1 VPHDGFTDHFTSA
14 HRDDDTSDTLLRGRS
29 FMTDIDNFAP
39 ELFGFWPQSRVY
51 DGDPSTP
58 MDEAEARE
66 AIGEY
71 FLETKS
77 DAATPGDDLRVLL
90 NEMTAEMREQFAAF
104 RELRKAAEQAASG
117 NGDEAAAKLAR
128 ADLKAAT
135 DAMSLIVR
143 TLEKIDQLQRQFARD
158 REQAAEDREAALG
171 LDEAKARFHVLI
183 EQRATERARQM
194 LAEWQ
199 QHGAP
204 DAADGGAESGASDG
218 VGDGA
223 SEAMQYAEPG

>member
-1 VPHDGFTDHFTSA
+1 
-14 HRDDDTSDTLLRGRS
+14 
-29 FMTDIDNFAP
+29 MTDIDNFAP

-58 MDEAEARE
+58 MDEADARE

-71 FLETKS
+71 FLKTKS
-77 DAATPGDDLRVLL
+77 DTATPGDELRVLL

-117 NGDEAAAKLAR
+117 GGDEAAAKLAR

-171 LDEAKARFHVLI
+171 LDEAKARFHALI
-183 EQRATERARQM
+183 EQRAAERARQT

-204 DAADGGAESGASDG
+204 DAADGGTGDGAG
-218 VGDGA
+218 GGA
-223 SEAMQYAEPG
+223 SEAMQHAEPG

>member
-1 VPHDGFTDHFTSA
+1 
-14 HRDDDTSDTLLRGRS
+14 
-29 FMTDIDNFAP
+29 
-39 ELFGFWPQSRVY
+39 
-51 DGDPSTP
+51 
-58 MDEAEARE
+58 
-66 AIGEY
+66 
-71 FLETKS
+71 
-77 DAATPGDDLRVLL
+77 
-90 NEMTAEMREQFAAF
+90 
-104 RELRKAAEQAASG
+104 
-117 NGDEAAAKLAR
+117 
-128 ADLKAAT
+128 
-135 DAMSLIVR
+135 MSLIVR